1 MTDRELVNYWV
12 KRQGFILSGGPSVG
26 VITVGHDD
34 FTRLLE
40 LAEKALELADKAT
53 YVTLDEQLD
62 LALGEEPKR

>member
-12 KRQGFILSGGPSVG
+12 KRQGFILSSGPSVG

-53 YVTLDEQLD
+53 YLDEQLD

>member
-1 MTDRELVNYWV
+1 MTNRELVDYWV
-12 KRQGFILSGGPSVG
+12 KRQGFILSSGPSVG

-53 YVTLDEQLD
+53 YLDEQLD

>member
-1 MTDRELVNYWV
+1 MTDRELVDYWV
-12 KRQGFILSGGPSVG
+12 KRQGFILSGSASAG

-40 LAEKALELADKAT
+40 LADKAT
-53 YVTLDEQLD
+53 YLDEQLD

>member
-1 MTDRELVNYWV
+1 VDYWV
-12 KRQGFILSGGPSVG
+12 KRQGFILSGSASAG
-26 VITVGHDD
+26 VITIGHDD

-40 LAEKALELADKAT
+40 LAERALELADKAT